1 MTKIALLS
9 DIHGNTTALEAV
21 LEDSRK
27 AKVDEYW
34 LLGDSLMP
42 GTGRRA
48 LLELLEELPSTVK
61 VLGNWEDSL
70 WRALVPHLV
79 ADRSTM

>member
-27 AKVDEYW
+27 PRW
-34 LLGDSLMP
+34 MNIGS
-42 GTGRRA
+42 
-48 LLELLEELPSTVK
+48 
-61 VLGNWEDSL
+61 WEI
-70 WRALVPHLV
+70 V
-79 ADRSTM
+79 